1 MTLARQQLGQR
12 GEALACAALEA
23 RGYAILHRRYRT
35 RHGELDIVAEEGGVL
50 VFVEVR
56 ARGSGRFGH
65 AAESVTGQKQQRV
78 ASMAESYLRLE
89 RAGERVCR
97 FDVVAVETEASPPQV
112 TVYRDAFRP
121 GW

>member
-1 MTLARQQLGQR
+1 MGRR
-12 GEALACAALEA
+12 GEDLACAALES
-23 RGYAILHRRYRT
+23 RGYVILHRRYRT
-35 RHGELDIVAEEGGVL
+35 RHGEIDIVAQEAGVL

-78 ASMAESYLRLE
+78 AAMAEAYLRLE

-97 FDVVAVETEASPPQV
+97 FDVVAVEADNDPPRV
-112 TVYRDAFRP
+112 TLYRDAFRP